1 MASAVQVRTDID
13 PKQYF
18 PNSKYIISYAFSIGK
33 KHYFRFAE
41 HLNIPYERG
50 LTSLVF
56 YREVEMNTDR
66 EFLQAH
72 TEAINNILR
81 QNPIDVFQIKLL
93 NDQLQQRLQLPK
105 DPELMYK
112 LASVVFFDQEENPEV
127 YEFEYGARKIAFWK
141 EQASLHDFFLRRPM
155 GELIP
160 YLRYVGRNLSTFSKM
175 IESANK
181 LHLDSL
187 SVHLSAEQK
196 TKLSARR
203 HSSPAATSQ
212 N

>member
-1 MASAVQVRTDID
+1 MASSVEIRGDID
-13 PKQYF
+13 PKKYF
-18 PNSKYIISYAFSIGK
+18 PNAKYIINYAFSIGK

-50 LTSLVF
+50 LSTLVF
-56 YREVEMNTDR
+56 YREMEMNTDR
-66 EFLQAH
+66 EYLQAH
-72 TEAINNILR
+72 ADAVNNILR

-105 DPELMYK
+105 DTELMYK
-112 LASVVFFDQEENPEV
+112 LASVVFFDQEENPDV
-127 YEFEYGARKIAFWK
+127 YEFEYGNKKIAFWK
-141 EQASLHDFFLRRPM
+141 EAADLNDFFLRKPM

-181 LHLDSL
+181 RHLANL
-187 SVHLSAEQK
+187 SVHLSEKQK
-196 TKLSARR
+196 MKLNGRKS
-203 HSSPAATSQ
+203 SSPAATPQ